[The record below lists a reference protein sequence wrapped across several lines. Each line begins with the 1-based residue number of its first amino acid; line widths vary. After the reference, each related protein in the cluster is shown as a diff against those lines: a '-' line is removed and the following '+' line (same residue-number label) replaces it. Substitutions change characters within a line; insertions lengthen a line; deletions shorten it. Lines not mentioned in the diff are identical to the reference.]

1 MTFGR
6 PLMLSNY
13 PQVSLPQLI
22 DDEYLETDPLGED
35 GHQPADM
42 PPTIGFFVYALK
54 FSEINMDI
62 LK

>member
-1 MTFGR
+1 
-6 PLMLSNY
+6 MLSNY

-42 PPTIGFFVYALK
+42 PPAIGFFVYALK